1 MSKDSLDPRIIE
13 LLKKKLNGIVSP
25 HTIPSAISRTK
36 EHYPFLTPNAAAEV
50 YGSRYHVSVHKFLNE
65 KDREALGT
73 FAVGK
78 TNSQT
83 KQRIAQTQRTKT
95 TDRQPTQKISKQEI
109 KMEMVNKDWDVFICY
124 KRLSAE
130 DLAEAVKKILE
141 ECHFRAFLDI
151 KDIPSKFK
159 GTDEWTHA
167 RDNAVLNCKVF
178 VLIMTAGF
186 ELSDEVKKELTLARS
201 IPDKLFAYFRHK
213 DLPATQKIVLE
224 RETLDL
230 SKQQQ
235 YSFGTLQ
242 DLVRT
247 AHKVLVADGIPAGQ
261 DQEVVTSLPSKT
273 TSLVTAATTQARES
287 SLAGAISNFAAFYD
301 QVFGARKIQKVY
313 PSLFTAEEMT
323 APGKAN
329 KICRV
334 LETFKNDRGQLKQA
348 LQTIINLHRDY
359 SIVHLASLR
368 DIVDGL
374 GFNINDDLSITE
386 KKISSADGDIKEIVK
401 KYHEA
406 IFDEESS
413 SPLPF
418 KACPECGSTN
428 LVGSSCNIQ
437 DDLVYTLKCKDC
449 GWSEGQVM

>member
-25 HTIPSAISRTK
+25 YTIPSAISRTK
-36 EHYPFLTPNAAAEV
+36 ERYPFLTPNAAAEV
-50 YGSRYHVSVHKFLNE
+50 YGSRYHVSAHKFLNE

-83 KQRIAQTQRTKT
+83 KPRVAQTQRTKT
-95 TDRQPTQKISKQEI
+95 TNRQPTQKIIKQEN
-109 KMEMVNKDWDVFICY
+109 KMEITNKDWDVFICY
-124 KRLSAE
+124 KRISGE
-130 DLAEAVKKILE
+130 DFAEAVKKILE
-141 ECHFRAFLDI
+141 ECNVHAFLDI

-159 GTDEWTHA
+159 GTDEWTDA
-167 RDNAVLNCKVF
+167 RDNAALKCKVF

-186 ELSDEVKKELTLARS
+186 ELSVEVKKELTLARS
-201 IPDKLFAYFRHK
+201 VSGKLFAYFRHK
-213 DLPATQKIVLE
+213 NLSAAQKIVLDS
-224 RETLDL
+224 ETLDL

-247 AHKVLVADGIPAGQ
+247 AHKILVTEGILSGQ
-261 DQEVVTSLPSKT
+261 KLVTSLPSVNKSSVT
-273 TSLVTAATTQARES
+273 VTNQASGTSIV
-287 SLAGAISNFAAFYD
+287 GAISNFAAFYD
-301 QVFGARKIQKVY
+301 QIYGARKIQKVY

-323 APGKAN
+323 SPGKAA

-334 LETFKNDRGQLKQA
+334 LETFKNDKGQLKQA
-348 LQTIINLHRDY
+348 LQTIINLHPDY
-359 SIVHLASLR
+359 STTHIASLR
-368 DIVDGL
+368 DIVN
-374 GFNINDDLSITE
+374 GFGFTINEDLSLTE
-386 KKISSADGDIKEIVK
+386 KKAADGEGEIKEIVK

-418 KACPECGSTN
+418 RACPECGSTN
-428 LVGSSCNIQ
+428 LEGSSCNIQ
-437 DDLVYTLKCKDC
+437 DDLVLTIKCKDC

>member
-1 MSKDSLDPRIIE
+1 MSKESLDPRIIE
-13 LLKKKLNGIVSP
+13 LLKKLNGIVSP

-36 EHYPFLTPNAAAEV
+36 ERYPFLTPNAAAEV
-50 YGSRYHVSVHKFLNE
+50 YGSRYHVSAHKFLNE

-83 KQRIAQTQRTKT
+83 KPKVAQTQRTKT
-95 TDRQPTQKISKQEI
+95 TNRQPTEKISKLEN
-109 KMEMVNKDWDVFICY
+109 KMEIANNNWDVFICY
-124 KRLSAE
+124 KRISGE
-130 DLAEAVKKILE
+130 DFAEAVKKILE
-141 ECHFRAFLDI
+141 ECNVHAFLDI

-159 GTDEWTHA
+159 GTDKWTDA
-167 RDNAVLNCKVF
+167 RDNAALKCKVF

-186 ELSDEVKKELTLARS
+186 ELSVEVKKELTLARS
-201 IPDKLFAYFRHK
+201 VSGKLFAYFRHK
-213 DLPATQKIVLE
+213 DLSSAQKIVLDSE
-224 RETLDL
+224 ILDL

-247 AHKVLVADGIPAGQ
+247 AHKILVKEGIQAGQ
-261 DQEVVTSLPSKT
+261 NQKLVTSLPSVTKSSVT
-273 TSLVTAATTQARES
+273 ITNQASETSI
-287 SLAGAISNFAAFYD
+287 AGAIINFAAFYD
-301 QVFGARKIQKVY
+301 QIYGARKIQKVY

-323 APGKAN
+323 SPGKAA

-334 LETFKNDRGQLKQA
+334 LETFKNDKGQLKQA
-348 LQTIINLHRDY
+348 LQTIINLHPDY
-359 SIVHLASLR
+359 STAHIASLR
-368 DIVDGL
+368 DIVN
-374 GFNINDDLSITE
+374 GFGFTINEDLSLTE
-386 KKISSADGDIKEIVK
+386 KKASGGEVEIKEIVK

-406 IFDEESS
+406 IFYEESS

-428 LVGSSCNIQ
+428 LEGSSCNIQ
-437 DDLVYTLKCKDC
+437 DDVVLTIKCKDC